1 MSTERIKVEQKVC
14 WDKASEGA
22 QANYRYT
29 PEQTLNH
36 IDLPYSCINC
46 VDLHCKEHQEDME
59 IYTMSVLEAI
69 EQAGKLCLPSTGGS
83 SSSGKKDIL
92 PGWNEYAK
100 SYAEESKFWHSLWLS
115 QGRPTWGSVFE
126 NMRLSRRQYKYAVR
140 RLKRCNDRIQNKK
153 LISGLIN
160 NRRNI
165 FEEVRKFRGN
175 NTVISSRIDEEVGA
189 GNIAELFAAKYKGR
203 YNNVLN
209 GSKLDY
215 IRQEV
220 TENVDKEHECILGK
234 VNENL
239 ISQAIKKLKANKR
252 DALFDTI
259 SDCYIN
265 GPSNLKTHIKN
276 LVRIWISPKLYSGL
290 HTDSTY

>member
-1 MSTERIKVEQKVC
+1 
-14 WDKASEGA
+14 
-22 QANYRYT
+22 
-29 PEQTLNH
+29 
-36 IDLPYSCINC
+36 
-46 VDLHCKEHQEDME
+46 
-59 IYTMSVLEAI
+59 
-69 EQAGKLCLPSTGGS
+69 
-83 SSSGKKDIL
+83 
-92 PGWNEYAK
+92 
-100 SYAEESKFWHSLWLS
+100 
-115 QGRPTWGSVFE
+115 
-126 NMRLSRRQYKYAVR
+126 MRLSRRQYKYAVR

-209 GSKLDY
+209 GYKLDY

-239 ISQAIKKLKANKR
+239 ISQAIKKLQANKR

-276 LVRIWISPKLYSGL
+276 LVRIFIIHGSVPNFILACILTPLVKDGLGDITNSDNYRAIAGGCLLLKVIDLVIIALEGDKLSYDCMQFAYQSKS
-290 HTDSTY
+290 STTM